1 MDILVKNI
9 DVELLKEQHR
19 ILWMIV
25 DDAYISR
32 EEADDMNFLLD
43 MIDEMIIEAEK

>member
-1 MDILVKNI
+1 
-9 DVELLKEQHR
+9 
-19 ILWMIV
+19 MIV